1 MSEAYFCDKCQEFY
15 FGYPKEK
22 NGIYDFCPHCV
33 EVMQMLAEALIDP
46 MNLYQGKS
54 KEQKQ

>member
-46 MNLYQGKS
+46 MNLYQCKN
-54 KEQKQ
+54 KE